1 MTAVFWLLVLA
12 VVVNGILAG
21 LSFDV
26 AVVKLPTR
34 KRIGAVAYA
43 NFVRGNDLGNGLI
56 VYPAIGIVAA
66 LLVFV
71 TTITAFLARAPQ
83 SVLLLLVLASAATIA
98 HSACTAKAAPIMLS
112 LRSTP
117 DDQEILTAKLDRF
130 AFWHG
135 VRAVFQFLAFV
146 VLLWALIGATTHP

>member
-1 MTAVFWLLVLA
+1 LTAVFWLLVLA
-12 VVVNGILAG
+12 VVANGILAG

-71 TTITAFLARAPQ
+71 TTITAFLAGRPNPCSYFWCSPLPPQLHTPRA
-83 SVLLLLVLASAATIA
+83 
-98 HSACTAKAAPIMLS
+98 
-112 LRSTP
+112 R
-117 DDQEILTAKLDRF
+117 
-130 AFWHG
+130 
-135 VRAVFQFLAFV
+135 
-146 VLLWALIGATTHP
+146 

>member
-1 MTAVFWLLVLA
+1 MTAVFWILVLA

-83 SVLLLLVLASAATIA
+83 SVLLLLVFASAATIA
-98 HSACTAKAAPIMLS
+98 HSGCTVKAAPIMLS
-112 LRSTP
+112 LRSAP
-117 DDQEILTAKLDRF
+117 DDEEILTAKLDRF

-146 VLLWALIGATTHP
+146 VLLWALIGATAHP